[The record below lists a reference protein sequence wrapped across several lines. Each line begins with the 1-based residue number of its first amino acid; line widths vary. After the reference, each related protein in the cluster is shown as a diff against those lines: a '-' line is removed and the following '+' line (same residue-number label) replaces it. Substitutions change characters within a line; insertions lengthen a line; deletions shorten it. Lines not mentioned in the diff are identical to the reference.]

1 MQRTESSQ
9 KIDESYVRRK
19 LAKLDS
25 QGKIDLSKIH
35 NSLHLK
41 RIIENLIN
49 ESDSFSL
56 KEVFD
61 PKMIQIAINSRHYN
75 YLRPEGALKYDA
87 LTFDFKTV
95 TAEERYKLL
104 ELPLDELRD
113 RISNYLKIAYPLP
126 FMTKI
131 QIYKLADFFTC
142 SFADTIYCEALWD
155 NSLVMSIVSIV
166 TGIRYESL
174 EKNKK

>member
-35 NSLHLK
+35 NSLHLN
-41 RIIENLIN
+41 RIIENLII

-56 KEVFD
+56 KDVFD
-61 PKMIQIAINSRHYN
+61 PKMIQLAINSRHYN

-87 LTFDFKTV
+87 LTFNFKTI

-104 ELPLDELRD
+104 ELPLDELRE

-126 FMTKI
+126 NMSDLQMFD
-131 QIYKLADFFTC
+131 LADFFTK

-155 NSLVMSIVSIV
+155 ERLVKSIASLI
-166 TGIRYESL
+166 GERRYE
-174 EKNKK
+174 